1 VARLVYKTIEGIKL
15 QAFSVAGEESVI
27 VLPEHNVCF
36 DPGRAPRETIPIDN
50 MCLTHGHMDHA
61 AGVAY
66 YFSQRTFVGIA
77 PGRVICHREI
87 AQHIQRL
94 MAVWADIER
103 HPSPGVVY
111 GVDPLED
118 VQIRR
123 GLLLRPFEVNHTAGA
138 LGYTLVDVRRKL
150 KPELSGKTGPELVAL
165 KKQGIEIENVVEV
178 PVLTCTGDTAVGRW
192 MDLDFVRGTG
202 VLLVECTFFEP
213 EHRERARA
221 GRHIHVCDVP
231 AIMEA
236 APAARVVLTH
246 MTRRTDPRWARQ
258 TLEQLVKPA
267 DMERISFLMER
278 DRHSSGRHARQ
289 DSARQGDSKSDR
301 ARLDGAQSPQRPD
314 ARDGD
319 VREVCSD
326 G

>member
-1 VARLVYKTIEGIKL
+1 MGRLVYKTIAGIKL

-66 YFSQRTFVGIA
+66 YLSQRTFVGIA

-103 HPSPGVVY
+103 HPSPGTVY
-111 GVDPLED
+111 GVAPLED
-118 VQIRR
+118 VEIRR
-123 GLLLRPFEVNHTAGA
+123 GMLLRPFEVNHTAGA
-138 LGYTLVDVRRKL
+138 LGYSLIEVRRKL
-150 KPELSGKTGPELVAL
+150 KPELLGKTGPELVAF

-178 PVLTCTGDTAVGRW
+178 PVVTCSGDTALGRW
-192 MDLDFVRGTG
+192 LDLEFVRRSE

-213 EHRERARA
+213 DHRERARA
-221 GRHIHVCDVP
+221 GRHIHVNDVP
-231 AIMEA
+231 AILEA
-236 APAARVVLTH
+236 VPDARVVLTH

-258 TLEQLVKPA
+258 TLERIVKPG
-267 DMERISFLMER
+267 DMERLSFLMER
-278 DRHSSGRHARQ
+278 DRDSTSRRPRRPGRHE
-289 DSARQGDSKSDR
+289 
-301 ARLDGAQSPQRPD
+301 D
-314 ARDGD
+314 ATTEP
-319 VREVCSD
+319 VP
-326 G
+326 